1 MVEATSRIS
10 LEVHQSTPQLSWVH
24 QVFHCARQRAER
36 MRGERH
42 TVANGDGQ
50 NRQRTPRIGVFPF
63 SPLRASVV
71 ATRDAQSTQSAM
83 AACFIRAL
91 VPAVR
96 RLSAGTAAAPRNQRP
111 RRSCSRCAQPA
122 ELQAAAD

>member
-83 AACFIRAL
+83 AARFIRAL
-91 VPAVR
+91 VAAVL
-96 RLSAGTAAAPRNQRP
+96 RLSAARNQRS
-111 RRSCSRCAQPA
+111 RCRCAQI
-122 ELQAAAD
+122 

>member
-42 TVANGDGQ
+42 E
-50 NRQRTPRIGVFPF
+50 
-63 SPLRASVV
+63 
-71 ATRDAQSTQSAM
+71 
-83 AACFIRAL
+83 AL
-91 VPAVR
+91 KQHEED
-96 RLSAGTAAAPRNQRP
+96 LSEADMK
-111 RRSCSRCAQPA
+111 
-122 ELQAAAD
+122 ELWVEI

>member
-36 MRGERH
+36 MRGDV
-42 TVANGDGQ
+42 TQVNGDGQ
-50 NRQRTPRIGVFPF
+50 NPQRTPRIGVFPF

-83 AACFIRAL
+83 AARFIRAL
-91 VPAVR
+91 VPAVL
-96 RLSAGTAAAPRNQRP
+96 RLSPAARNQRSRIGP
-111 RRSCSRCAQPA
+111 NLSRCRCAQI
-122 ELQAAAD
+122 